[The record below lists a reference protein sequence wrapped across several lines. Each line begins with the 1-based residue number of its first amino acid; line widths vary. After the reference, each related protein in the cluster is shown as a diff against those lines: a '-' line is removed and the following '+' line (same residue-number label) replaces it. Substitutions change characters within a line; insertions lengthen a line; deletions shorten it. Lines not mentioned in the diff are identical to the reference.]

1 MRLIEKLFK
10 YVYKRAKKGVEREL
24 KRINIFLATALI
36 LLGVACG
43 IVSTYA
49 TINPIQKAF
58 TGDVRYIMIGLF
70 IIVQISVFFLAM
82 MKHYIEREAPQHYLL
97 VSRISNLLMI
107 VSIVSTITFFN
118 MNKHIV
124 KEHSESIKEIF
135 NIIPYVNNLAFYDWM
150 VNVTTNII
158 FTWSVC
164 VLLDVMAIKLPPV
177 GFDLLAGIKN
187 KRRQHSLI
195 GMLAAIIIYKP
206 KTIIET
212 RYKELYELKQLEQVE
227 VKEVKPEV
235 NQELTQEVNT
245 AVKQEEK
252 LKRTNSNV
260 VKLEHGLKGLEHK
273 VKIYILDKY
282 KNGDTIN
289 VKEIRDKFNLTVR
302 QWAGIRDSLN
312 ELATRGTKTI
322 FAPDKKEE
330 VL

>member
-1 MRLIEKLFK
+1 M
-10 YVYKRAKKGVEREL
+10 
-24 KRINIFLATALI
+24 KRINIFLAAVLI
-36 LLGVACG
+36 LLGIACG

-124 KEHSESIKEIF
+124 NAHSESVKELF
-135 NIIPYVNNLAFYDWM
+135 NVIPYVKNLAFYDWL
-150 VNVTTNII
+150 VNVTTNMI

-177 GFDLLAGIKN
+177 GFDLLAGIKH
-187 KRRQHSLI
+187 KRKQHSLI
-195 GMLAAIIIYKP
+195 GMLVAIIVYKP

-212 RYKELYELKQLEQVE
+212 RYKELYELKQLAQLEQLAQVE
-227 VKEVKPEV
+227 FQGVEAEKEK
-235 NQELTQEVNT
+235 ELVHKVNT
-245 AVKQEEK
+245 PTEQEKK
-252 LKRTNSNV
+252 LIHVNSNV
-260 VKLEHGLKGLEHK
+260 VKLEHGLKGLAHK
-273 VKIYILDKY
+273 VKIHILEKY
-282 KNGDTIN
+282 QDGDIIN
-289 VKEIRDKFNLTVR
+289 VKDTRDKFNLTAR
-302 QWAGIRDSLN
+302 QWAEIRDNLN
-312 ELATRGTKTI
+312 VLTTRGTKTMVES
-322 FAPDKKEE
+322 DKKEE
-330 VL
+330 VLS